1 MPRYIT
7 KEEFEARVG
16 VLEHEVEGEKLVTRY
31 ILEQTRHNGEDLA
44 AMRVD
49 LKGLAEKV
57 GSLGARIGSL
67 ESKVGTMDAKLT
79 GLIHSL
85 PTVVAE
91 AVREG
96 FSRRRKKP

>member
-16 VLEHEVEGEKLVTRY
+16 VLEHELEGEKWVTRY

-49 LKGLAEKV
+49 LKGLAERV
-57 GSLGARIGSL
+57 GSL

-85 PTVVAE
+85 PTMIAE

-96 FSRRRKKP
+96 LSRRRKKS

>member
-1 MPRYIT
+1 M
-7 KEEFEARVG
+7 
-16 VLEHEVEGEKLVTRY
+16 TRY

-49 LKGLAEKV
+49 LKGLAERV
-57 GSLGARIGSL
+57 GSL
-67 ESKVGTMDAKLT
+67 ESKVGTIDAKLT

-85 PTVVAE
+85 PTMIAE

-96 FSRRRKKP
+96 FSRRRKKS